1 MAHARRWRWAVL
13 LLTVACGAGPLR
25 AAVVE
30 KTSRTDPLLRAALR
44 LFPGADANGD
54 GVLTESEAKAY
65 QKKVEAEKRK
75 PVADAT
81 GQKGKVQTIKVA
93 MRDGVKLATDIWVP
107 PGPGPY
113 PAIVYR
119 TPYGRKGAMLAAIP
133 AAVGVPCA
141 VVTQDMRGLGES
153 EGKFSLFEDEMND
166 GYDTVEWAGKQSWCT
181 GKVAITGASGP
192 GIAAKHAMM
201 AKPPHLVCAATSV
214 AASDVYL
221 HCAYSGGVLRA
232 NMHDRWLAERG
243 VKVAQWPKP
252 RTQPYD
258 EKARSRSMGANA
270 AGNRVAL
277 YDVAGWYDI
286 FLQSALDD
294 FEALQRRGGVRISV
308 GGFGHGNLSGLKY
321 PANARPADRLLDWM
335 VHFLVDSKREV
346 APMPPVTYYLMGD
359 VRTPGSPGNCWKQS
373 RTWPIPNTPR
383 YYYLN
388 SGGGLDVNPP
398 IQPGKLTYK
407 YDPRDPVPTVG
418 GANLYLPKGPMD
430 QRTLSSRQDILRFQS
445 DPLPQPLEV
454 TGRLT
459 LELFISTDVPDTT
472 FMAKLIDVYPDGYQA
487 LVQDSAIMARYHKG
501 LLKGEPLEKD
511 KVYKLTIDLWST
523 ALVFNKGHRVAVHVT
538 SSNHPRYEV
547 HPNSYEPVMSYDNAP
562 VANQTVHLSK
572 EHPSRLILPVIQPG
586 VSKNYP

>member
-1 MAHARRWRWAVL
+1 MAHRKRWQWAAVL
-13 LLTVACGAGPLR
+13 LAVAWVHLAAR
-25 AAVVE
+25 AEVVE

-44 LFPGADANGD
+44 LFPGADANRD

-65 QKKVEAEKRK
+65 KKKVESEKRK
-75 PVADAT
+75 PIPDAT
-81 GQKGKVQTIKVA
+81 GQKGKVHTIKVA

-119 TPYGRKGAMLAAIP
+119 TPYGRKGAMRVAVP
-133 AAVGVPCA
+133 AALAVPCA
-141 VVTQDMRGLGES
+141 VVSQDMRGLGES
-153 EGKFSLFEDEMND
+153 EGTFTLFEDEMND
-166 GYDTVEWAGKQSWCT
+166 GYDTVEWVAKQSWCT

-201 AKPPHLVCAATSV
+201 AKPPHLVCAASSV

-232 NMHDRWLAERG
+232 NMHDRWLRERG

-258 EKARSRSMGANA
+258 ERARKGSMAANV

-277 YDVAGWYDI
+277 YDQAGWYDI

-294 FEALQRRGGVRISV
+294 FEALQRRGGVRIAV
-308 GGFGHGNLSGLKY
+308 GGFGHGNLSGLSY
-321 PANARPADRLLDWM
+321 PPNARPADRLMDWM
-335 VHFLVDSKREV
+335 LHFLINSKREV
-346 APMPPVTYYLMGD
+346 APMPPVLYYLMGD
-359 VRTPGSPGNCWKQS
+359 ARTPGAPGNCWKQS
-373 RTWPIPNTPR
+373 RTWPIPHTLR
-383 YYYLN
+383 SYYLN
-388 SGGGLDVNPP
+388 SGGGLDVNLPR
-398 IQPGKLTYK
+398 QAGKLAYK
-407 YDPRDPVPTVG
+407 YDPQDPVPTVG

-430 QRTLSSRQDILRFQS
+430 QRGLASRQDILRFQS
-445 DPLPQPLEV
+445 DPLLQPLEV
-454 TGRLT
+454 TGRIT

-472 FMAKLIDVYPDGYQA
+472 FMAKLIDVYPDGYEA

-501 LLKGEPLEKD
+501 LDKGEPLEKE

-523 ALVFNKGHRVAVHVT
+523 ALIFNKGHRIAVHVA

-547 HPNSYEPVMSYDNAP
+547 HPNSYEPVMSYEKAP

-572 EHPSRLILPVIQPG
+572 QHPSRLLLPVIAPG
-586 VSKNYP
+586 ASIDYP